1 MCSANTEGL
10 IMHRSRGAI
19 PPAAVNDVRASTG
32 CAELTNFDA
41 RGSLVYAKGNVL
53 TKMIMIGT
61 ARPLVLFSSFAL
73 AVTGC
78 NRSADSK
85 QGSTPPAES
94 AQVPNPDAPI
104 MLRGTVVS
112 ASANR
117 LVLKSDTGVVT
128 VTLAQPFH
136 LYARAPSDLSQV
148 KERSFIGVTTV
159 KQPDG
164 SERATEIHV
173 FPEELRGMG
182 EGSRMMAPDMSTGA
196 SRMTNG
202 NVSASR
208 MTNAMASQSRM
219 SNGNVSRTNGS
230 SLVVQYAGGSQNVT
244 VLANTPVTELK
255 IVSRD
260 LAAGDQVAVLAKK
273 APDGSLTADKA
284 ISTAK

>member
-1 MCSANTEGL
+1 
-10 IMHRSRGAI
+10 
-19 PPAAVNDVRASTG
+19 
-32 CAELTNFDA
+32 
-41 RGSLVYAKGNVL
+41 VL

-94 AQVPNPDAPI
+94 AQVPNPGAPI

-208 MTNAMASQSRM
+208 MTNGMVSQSRM